1 MKKSNSVIKRKK
13 NENKNK
19 GFMSP
24 LSKNNN
30 NTLNTFHIN
39 MTLQKYINMR
49 LNNLSKSNLKS
60 SVKIEKNENL
70 KHDISNG
77 ILKNHQN
84 EINLLKKENIKLNKE
99 LNDIKK
105 LFEEKKKELSKLK
118 ELISNE
124 KNLNK
129 LNLSIKDN
137 NKNYISSNTINS
149 LDVSDCK

>member
-13 NENKNK
+13 NEAKIK

-24 LSKNNN
+24 SSKNHF
-30 NTLNTFHIN
+30 TLNTFHIN

-60 SVKIEKNENL
+60 SVKKEKSEKL
-70 KHDISNG
+70 KHDISNS
-77 ILKNHQN
+77 INKNHQN
-84 EINLLKKENIKLNKE
+84 EIDLLKKENIKLNKE
-99 LNDIKK
+99 LNDIKN
-105 LFEEKKKELSKLK
+105 LFEEKLKELSKLK

-124 KNLNK
+124 KNVNK
-129 LNLSIKDN
+129 SNLSIKDN

>member
-13 NENKNK
+13 NETKIK

-24 LSKNNN
+24 SSKNHF
-30 NTLNTFHIN
+30 TLNTFHIN

-60 SVKIEKNENL
+60 SVEKEKSEKL
-70 KHDISNG
+70 KHDISNS
-77 ILKNHQN
+77 INKNHQN
-84 EINLLKKENIKLNKE
+84 EIDLLKKENIKLNKE
-99 LNDIKK
+99 LNDIKN
-105 LFEEKKKELSKLK
+105 LFEEKLKELSKLK

-124 KNLNK
+124 KNVNK
-129 LNLSIKDN
+129 SNLSIKDN

>member
-13 NENKNK
+13 NEAKIK

-24 LSKNNN
+24 SSKNHF
-30 NTLNTFHIN
+30 TLNTFHIN

-77 ILKNHQN
+77 ILKSHQN

-99 LNDIKK
+99 LNDIKN
-105 LFEEKKKELSKLK
+105 LFEEKLKELSKLK

-124 KNLNK
+124 KNVNK
-129 LNLSIKDN
+129 SNLSIKDN